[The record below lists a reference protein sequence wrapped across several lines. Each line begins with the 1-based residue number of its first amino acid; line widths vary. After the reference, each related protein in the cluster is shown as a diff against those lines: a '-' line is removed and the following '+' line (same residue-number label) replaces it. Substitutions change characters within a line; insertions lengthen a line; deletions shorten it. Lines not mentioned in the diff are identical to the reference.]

1 MVNRQWL
8 KREPRCIVGLLEEWT
23 QEISPKKTSTK
34 IGSEW
39 QSHSSVHIL
48 VKSDALVSCYAITTL
63 FPI

>member
-34 IGSEW
+34 DGI
-39 QSHSSVHIL
+39 
-48 VKSDALVSCYAITTL
+48 
-63 FPI
+63 